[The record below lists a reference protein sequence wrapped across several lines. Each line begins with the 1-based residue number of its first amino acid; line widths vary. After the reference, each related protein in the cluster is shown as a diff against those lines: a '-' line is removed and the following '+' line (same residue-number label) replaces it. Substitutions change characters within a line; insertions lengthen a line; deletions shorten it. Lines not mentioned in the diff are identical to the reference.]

1 MLRAPVFIVW
11 ERGALESR
19 NLEAEPL
26 VHVNSGCDLPLS
38 QLPHPVVSS
47 WWGRLCLVVPQGTEA
62 APAGSS
68 SLTHSTGETIPAS
81 PMLGRFFPNS

>member
-11 ERGALESR
+11 EHGALESR

-47 WWGRLCLVVPQGTEA
+47 WWG
-62 APAGSS
+62 
-68 SLTHSTGETIPAS
+68 
-81 PMLGRFFPNS
+81 